1 MLRRLDIQEL
11 MFAAVVLLDL
21 AAFVADMVAG
31 LLFGFDGF
39 FFVMLAAVVLFA
51 VVTVG
56 DAAKRL
62 KRFA

>member
-1 MLRRLDIQEL
+1 

-31 LLFGFDGF
+31 VLFGFDGF
-39 FFVMLAAVVLFA
+39 FFVVLAAVVLFA